1 MKRIVLT
8 ISSILLFF
16 HSGLSQVKENG
27 DLKILFR
34 GLVLDEATYSPISN
48 SQIMI
53 NSIFSSLSGADGS
66 FAFFANRNDTVIFRS
81 LGYKQAVMY
90 VSDTLRGREFNAG
103 IYMVSDTLS
112 IGEVIIVPSFSNLK
126 SEILNAK
133 SKVPANMENARYNVA
148 VSAYQ
153 GKTSQNVLGNPE
165 DNYAVLSQKR
175 KIDAFEKGGIP
186 SENIVGFSPLIFLP
200 AAYLLF
206 HGLPENEALM
216 NPQLSGEEVEQ
227 VHKKYLETIKQ
238 RK

>member
-1 MKRIVLT
+1 
-8 ISSILLFF
+8 
-16 HSGLSQVKENG
+16 
-27 DLKILFR
+27 
-34 GLVLDEATYSPISN
+34 
-48 SQIMI
+48 
-53 NSIFSSLSGADGS
+53 
-66 FAFFANRNDTVIFRS
+66 
-81 LGYKQAVMY
+81 
-90 VSDTLRGREFNAG
+90 
-103 IYMVSDTLS
+103 
-112 IGEVIIVPSFSNLK
+112 
-126 SEILNAK
+126 
-133 SKVPANMENARYNVA
+133 VA

>member
-16 HSGLSQVKENG
+16 HSGLSQVKENE